1 MMELIAAGQIAL
13 SPDAIRL
20 LAFALC
26 GYVVFLLAISI
37 FASRKVENEADYLV
51 AGRRLPLFLAWGTLI
66 ATWFGAATMFAAA
79 GAAREEGLLG
89 VVLDPFACSATLIL
103 AGLVF
108 AKPLWKMELF
118 TMADFYRIK
127 FGPKAEI
134 TGACI
139 QVPSYFAWVALQYS
153 ALAGILNLYFEIP
166 MTWGILIV
174 AGVTLVYTMIGG
186 MWSVTLTDTLQI
198 LLALAGLVALTVSA
212 LGHEELGNFSPSKLF
227 ADGRYGEI
235 VLDAGRGL
243 EVLIEK
249 ISTEH
254 PDHLRL
260 WPAAPE
266 DGSTLTYVSSILAVL
281 ALWATGLFG
290 NIPGQ
295 DLQQRVFAA
304 KSEKTAQHACILA
317 GVLYLCFGSLPL
329 ILGLSSL
336 ITHPDGEFDPVAFL
350 AGEYLSTGML
360 VVFVI
365 AVVSMI
371 VSTATS
377 AVLAPATILGH
388 NLLNRTPLFRER
400 ALLRDRLSVFFVSLG
415 GITLSMMGESLM
427 GLLDMALSIQLT
439 ALFIPVVTGLY
450 GKPKSQMS
458 GVLAMLL
465 GFFTWL
471 ATYANELL
479 QESASTENF
488 LADMTLIPS
497 DFYGLGA
504 SILGYFAGQILFA
517 EKSPVVES

>member
-1 MMELIAAGQIAL
+1 MGLIAAGQIAL
-13 SPDAIRL
+13 SPDAVRL

-26 GYVVFLLAISI
+26 GYVVFLLAVSI

-79 GAAREEGLLG
+79 GAARDEGLIG
-89 VVLDPFACSATLIL
+89 VILDPFACSATLVL
-103 AGLVF
+103 AGLLF
-108 AKPLWKMELF
+108 AKRLWRMELF
-118 TMADFYRIK
+118 TMADFYRLK
-127 FGPKAEI
+127 YGPKAEI

-153 ALAGILNLYFEIP
+153 ALAGLLELYFEIP
-166 MTWGILIV
+166 LTYGILIV

-198 LLALAGLVALTVSA
+198 LLALVGLVVLTSSA
-212 LGHEELGNFSPSKLF
+212 LSHEGLG
-227 ADGRYGEI
+227 DGDP
-235 VLDAGRGL
+235 VRGFQ
-243 EVLIEK
+243 VLIQK
-249 ISTEH
+249 ISTDH

-260 WPAAPE
+260 WPKRSAS
-266 DGSTLTYVSSILAVL
+266 GSTLAYVSSILGVL

-317 GVLYLCFGSLPL
+317 GILYLCFGSLPL

-336 ITHPDGEFDPVAFL
+336 VTHPDGDFDPVAFL

-360 VVFVI
+360 VIFVI

-400 ALLRDRLSVFFVSLG
+400 ALLRDRLSVLFVSCG
-415 GITLSMMGESLM
+415 GIALAMQDKSLM

-439 ALFIPVVTGLY
+439 ALFVPVMMGLY
-450 GKPKSQMS
+450 GKPRSQMS
-458 GVLAMLL
+458 GVLAMIF

-471 ATYANELL
+471 VTYANELI
-479 QESASTENF
+479 QDG
-488 LADMTLIPS
+488 ADAETYFAHLTTLPS

-504 SILGYFAGQILFA
+504 SVFGYFLGQKLFA
-517 EKSPVVES
+517 RDGLRTDA